1 MTREFIIT
9 REFDSVWK
17 SLGLNDDEL
26 NELEIFLCKNPD
38 AGDTMKG
45 TGGVRKLRWA
55 LDGRGKSGGA
65 RVIYL
70 DIVFASHIYLITA
83 FPKNVKPNLSKEEC
97 NQMKTLVTAIKA
109 AEKEAQNEGE

>member
-17 SLGLNDDEL
+17 SLGLNDDDL

-70 DIVFASHIYLITA
+70 D
-83 FPKNVKPNLSKEEC
+83 K
-97 NQMKTLVTAIKA
+97 
-109 AEKEAQNEGE
+109 KEAQNEGK